1 MVGLSATGCSR
12 LRVEKK
18 NGKDLIEKVFI
29 VIVEMVIYWTI
40 LNDTPLVTDIQT
52 VPALGGSLEWWLPV
66 DQH

>member
-1 MVGLSATGCSR
+1 MLKAPYGG
-12 LRVEKK
+12 EKK
-18 NGKDLIEKVFI
+18 TNGKDLNEKVFI
-29 VIVEMVIYWTI
+29 VIVEMVISGTI